1 VIGSNVRLSV
11 ITGVTIIVNTS
22 SSGSARMLSLAVRT
36 VHLLLKFLSETFKKY
51 KYLGYS

>member
-11 ITGVTIIVNTS
+11 ITGVTIIVSTS